1 MFREIYQAT
10 SRYLAFKKLTKIIV
24 AWKLVYLAFRKLQ
37 TSSSNSAG
45 RLAKE

>member
-1 MFREIYQAT
+1 MITAQ
-10 SRYLAFKKLTKIIV
+10 YLEFKTLTQTIVFGKLE
-24 AWKLVYLAFRKLQ
+24 YLAFRKLQ